1 MLTRNK
7 YFLLILALLGCA
19 GGCTTPKTTRDM
31 QKMQAQLNS
40 TREVMKVEF
49 DLLMKLSDDVKKL
62 QHEEYARSLH
72 GQQ

>member
-1 MLTRNK
+1 
-7 YFLLILALLGCA
+7 
-19 GGCTTPKTTRDM
+19 
-31 QKMQAQLNS
+31 MQAQLNS